1 MANLLDLSPDE
12 FLFTLQEFGYSPE
25 RRDELI
31 RQYRDHNSVFGSL
44 NRAAQE
50 RQAEIAGEGRRPVAG
65 GFLSKPEGSLGMDA
79 VRGLR
84 VEPMAGLLGMLTG
97 AGRAVEAPAAAYQG
111 LIPMGD
117 VPLEA
122 LGTAGM
128 ASLGGA
134 AMTRP
139 AGSVGMGGRVAG
151 GESRAQT
158 VARLLREGRQS
169 EVTDDLLATLTPND
183 NAELFR
189 LYNEGATGMDLP
201 MDEASRMARAREM
214 GFDAEASRYHGT
226 DADFQAFDP
235 RLYGEKD
242 SGWYGRGVTT
252 DTDPEIASGYA
263 NYYERPEGQAV
274 IPVMSRGRYMD
285 WPEGHDPFFNDDVA
299 RAGTREIQR
308 LGYDGTR
315 MSNDRDLYG
324 DVPDWGTEQVTFD
337 PTNVRSRF
345 ARFDPRLSDNANLLA
360 ANRDQTVG
368 LLSTAAAAE
377 PRNAAE
383 RMARDILDMRAAGR
397 AGEVTDEMM
406 AQADP
411 QYMFANTPLPMD
423 EASRMVRAGE
433 MGFDTGVPLYHGT
446 GADFQSFDAA
456 RFQQSDFGT
465 GGAGIYSSEAPSLA
479 GAYADLVTRPS
490 NDNANI
496 LPIVTRRQEAY
507 DNGGYRNINNYEQA
521 REYSRRMQDL
531 GVDNVYYR
539 DNMSGEIVENV
550 TFDPRNVRSRFAR
563 FDPEFAHLANLNAA
577 NIDPLAGLLGASAS
591 QQGSQDN
598 TLLDIFLRSLT
609 QRRRQEN

>member
-12 FLFTLQEFGYSPE
+12 FMFTLQEFGYAPE

-31 RQYRDHNSVFGSL
+31 RQYREHNSVFGAL

-111 LIPMGD
+111 LIPMAD

-151 GESRAQT
+151 DFDVTRRDASNIFGEGTERVRYTDPVSGGTMEVVVRPDGRASVLELEVPESFRGQGIGQSLQSRVMQDFPVMGGQVSSRAAAT
-158 VARLLREGRQS
+158 TAYRLGRRPFGQP
-169 EVTDDLLATLTPND
+169 DATLED
-183 NAELFR
+183 VFR
-189 LYNEGATGMDLP
+189 AI
-201 MDEASRMARAREM
+201 DEDS
-214 GFDAEASRYHGT
+214 SVNLISP
-226 DADFQAFDP
+226 QAQP
-235 RLYGEKD
+235 
-242 SGWYGRGVTT
+242 TT
-252 DTDPEIASGYA
+252 
-263 NYYERPEGQAV
+263 
-274 IPVMSRGRYMD
+274 
-285 WPEGHDPFFNDDVA
+285 
-299 RAGTREIQR
+299 
-308 LGYDGTR
+308 
-315 MSNDRDLYG
+315 
-324 DVPDWGTEQVTFD
+324 
-337 PTNVRSRF
+337 
-345 ARFDPRLSDNANLLA
+345 LS

-397 AGEVTDEMM
+397 AGEVTDAMM

-423 EASRMVRAGE
+423 EASRMARAGAA
-433 MGFDTGVPLYHGT
+433 GFDTGVPLYHGT
-446 GADFQSFDAA
+446 ASDYAAFGNDFRGGVADAYTARRADWMTDSPVTAQGYAEMAAIDAPINRLIMASREAEINGNFDLSEDLMAQAERLEQNMSREAGQLIMPLISRRPQESINAEGATAADFDYGMRNALDDAMK
-456 RFQQSDFGT
+456 RG
-465 GGAGIYSSEAPSLA
+465 
-479 GAYADLVTRPS
+479 
-490 NDNANI
+490 
-496 LPIVTRRQEAY
+496 
-507 DNGGYRNINNYEQA
+507 
-521 REYSRRMQDL
+521 DL
-531 GVDNVYYR
+531 GVEFSNLSDHPDYSVDDPAVHR
-539 DNMSGEIVENV
+539 GI
-550 TFDPRNVRSRFAR
+550 FDPRNVRSRFAR

-577 NIDPLAGLLGASAS
+577 NVDPLAGLFGALAAEE
-591 QQGSQDN
+591 
-598 TLLDIFLRSLT
+598 
-609 QRRRQEN
+609 QRRQRNSQ

>member
-12 FLFTLQEFGYSPE
+12 FMFTLQEFGYSPD

-31 RQYRDHNSVFGSL
+31 RQYREHNSVFGAL

-111 LIPMGD
+111 LIPMAD

-139 AGSVGMGGRVAG
+139 AGSVGMGGRESDFGQGWQGAYHWTRSPEAFDQFNPDKSNSAMSQLGPHVGTRAAA
-151 GESRAQT
+151 ESRAMGFQNQT
-158 VARLLREGRQS
+158 GQMMELRADTRRPFLNPQTNEPWS
-169 EVTDDLLATLTPND
+169 EFDLEQFISAFADEHGVERRKAAPIMRRILA
-183 NAELFR
+183 
-189 LYNEGATGMDLP
+189 NEGYTDIP
-201 MDEASRMARAREM
+201 YVNDVE
-214 GFDAEASRYHGT
+214 
-226 DADFQAFDP
+226 DADSISNIMLVDRPRDADAVLRLNDAAFDP
-235 RLYGEKD
+235 AR
-242 SGWYGRGVTT
+242 R
-252 DTDPEIASGYA
+252 TDP
-263 NYYERPEGQAV
+263 
-274 IPVMSRGRYMD
+274 
-285 WPEGHDPFFNDDVA
+285 
-299 RAGTREIQR
+299 
-308 LGYDGTR
+308 
-315 MSNDRDLYG
+315 
-324 DVPDWGTEQVTFD
+324 
-337 PTNVRSRF
+337 
-345 ARFDPRLSDNANLLA
+345 NLLA

-397 AGEVTDEMM
+397 AGEVTDAMM

-423 EASRMVRAGE
+423 EASRMVRAGAA
-433 MGFDTGVPLYHGT
+433 GFDTGVPLYHGT
-446 GADFQSFDAA
+446 GADFQAFDTA

-465 GGAGIYSSEAPSLA
+465 GGAGVYSSESPGLA

-507 DNGGYRNINNYEQA
+507 DTGGYRNINNDEQA
-521 REYSRRMQDL
+521 REYSQRMQDL

-563 FDPEFAHLANLNAA
+563 FDPEFAHLASLSAA
-577 NIDPLAGLLGASAS
+577 NVDPLAGLFGALAAEE
-591 QQGSQDN
+591 
-598 TLLDIFLRSLT
+598 
-609 QRRRQEN
+609 QRRQRNSQ